1 MMSPKTPT
9 WIPLNSEVELLSAV
23 VDQLAIAIDQAQLY
37 ASAHTTATTAT
48 AQAQELQQTLQKLQ
62 QTQAQLIQSEKMSSL
77 GQMIAGITHEL
88 NNPVSF
94 IYGNIKPAHQY
105 AQDLLRLLKLYQQH
119 YPEPPAAIQEQAEE
133 THAPI
138 EIIKQYRETCEV

>member
-62 QTQAQLIQSEKMSSL
+62 QTQAQHK
-77 GQMIAGITHEL
+77 
-88 NNPVSF
+88 
-94 IYGNIKPAHQY
+94 
-105 AQDLLRLLKLYQQH
+105 
-119 YPEPPAAIQEQAEE
+119 
-133 THAPI
+133 
-138 EIIKQYRETCEV
+138 